1 MGWIAII
8 RVDHVTRGAPAT
20 AIVAGMIVR
29 SWERNNRIEQ
39 SRFLQAKEYGI
50 RAQFGSKTS
59 FAELVIGLAR
69 FFFAIRIADLRFL
82 SPPSFKDPQHI
93 AGLRSFPA
101 QEWIELGKDSFGAS
115 FFGRWL
121 GRGLDRLRL
130 PVTIVTFAEPRVLCG
145 IAAVVIQRRAP

>member
-29 SWERNNRIEQ
+29 SWERNNRIQQ

-50 RAQFGSKTS
+50 RPQFGSKTS

-69 FFFAIRIADLRFL
+69 FFFAIRIANLRFL
-82 SPPSFKDPQHI
+82 APASFEDPQHI
-93 AGLRSFPA
+93 AGLRSFPT
-101 QEWIELGKDSFGAS
+101 QKWIELGKNSFGAR
-115 FFGRWL
+115 FFR
-121 GRGLDRLRL
+121 
-130 PVTIVTFAEPRVLCG
+130 CG
-145 IAAVVIQRRAP
+145 